1 MNYNQGVRNVH
12 YCLLAY
18 ILMYIP
24 LNYVLGM

>member
-1 MNYNQGVRNVH
+1 MNYEQGLTNVH

-24 LNYVLGM
+24 LKYVLGI